1 MNEPNKHPMFGVL
14 MGWLKAVVQ
23 KKASDLFL
31 VPGFAPAVKV
41 DGRIQRLA
49 EQNLTPKDTALVARL
64 MMSDKQWGG
73 FEATNEC
80 NFAFMHPETGRFRVN
95 AMVQRGSVA
104 IVARRINTVVPE
116 PKQLGLPAILL
127 DIVMEKTGLVLVV
140 GATGSGKS
148 TTLAAMIGYRS
159 NHADEH
165 IVTVE
170 DPIEYVYKHNRS
182 IISQREVG
190 LDTEDWHVALKNAL
204 RQAPDVI
211 LVGEIRDRQT
221 MEYALEFAETGHLC
235 LATLHSSNADQ
246 TIDRILNLFPEEM
259 REQILMVLSINLRGI
274 IAQRLIPKK
283 DNEGRV
289 AAFEVLLPTPAIKEA
304 IFKGELERIKEL
316 MRRGEET
323 GMCTFDQSVFEL
335 FDAGAIGFEQAIRN
349 ADSKN
354 ELRLRIRMESRFA
367 AEVGGGGNHL
377 ELMDSQ

>member
-1 MNEPNKHPMFGVL
+1 MF
-14 MGWLKAVVQ
+14 AVVLDWLRQ
-23 KKASDLFL
+23 VVQQEASDLFL
-31 VPGFAPAVKV
+31 VAGFAPAIKV
-41 DGRIQRLA
+41 NGSIKRLGD
-49 EQNLTPKDTALVARL
+49 QNLTPKDTAMAARL
-64 MMSDKQWGG
+64 MMSDKQWTA
-73 FEATNEC
+73 FEASNES
-80 NFAFMHPETGRFRVN
+80 NFAFMHAEIGRFRVN

-104 IVARRINTVVPE
+104 LVARRINTLVPE
-116 PKQLGLPAILL
+116 PKQLGLPPVVL
-127 DIVMEKTGLVLVV
+127 DIVMEKVGLVLVV

-148 TTLAAMIGYRS
+148 TSLAAMIGYRS
-159 NHADEH
+159 SHADEH

-170 DPIEYVYKHNRS
+170 DPIEYVYRHNRS
-182 IISQREVG
+182 IITQREVG

-246 TIDRILNLFPEEM
+246 TFERILNLFPEEM
-259 REQILMVLSINLRGI
+259 REQILMMLSINLRGI

-283 DNEGRV
+283 DDTGRV

-316 MRRGEET
+316 MRRGGET
-323 GMCTFDQSVFEL
+323 GMSVFDQSLFEL
-335 FDAGAIGFEQAIRN
+335 FEQGSINYEQAIRN

-354 ELRLRIRMESRFA
+354 ELRMRMRMESRFA
-367 AEVGGGGNHL
+367 AEISSGDNHL
-377 ELMDSQ
+377 ELMAP

>member
-95 AMVQRGSVA
+95 TMVQRGSVA